1 MSNERIDQG
10 NIFEK
15 SLGKMMADIGQQ
27 DMEEMTR
34 RYGEEEIAR
43 LIGEMMKNNEE
54 IIKTQ
59 KLLGELIVVVEEKR
73 WQENRGMERRR

>member
-1 MSNERIDQG
+1 
-10 NIFEK
+10 
-15 SLGKMMADIGQQ
+15 
-27 DMEEMTR
+27 MEEMTR
-34 RYGEEEIAR
+34 RYGEEEVAR

>member
-27 DMEEMTR
+27 DMEEMMR

-43 LIGEMMKNNEE
+43 LIGEMMKNNE
-54 IIKTQ
+54 
-59 KLLGELIVVVEEKR
+59 
-73 WQENRGMERRR
+73 